1 MSDIEYNDLLFEI
14 SERLDEL
21 NVRERLI
28 FMCRGKLASGS
39 EDSIQDALS
48 LFKELEERD
57 CLGPDRLEIVKDVL
71 KRLKEWVLF
80 GKVKTFQSQRKEYI
94 GLLEQI
100 IPALDELNDLERL
113 VSICRGKIPGANE
126 GNIHD
131 VRSLFKELENHNCL
145 GIDYLRIL
153 KEILTQTEQSDLL
166 KEVDKFEE
174 RRNRKDE
181 FQTRKGISVIPSY
194 FVFFVSHEAVLMN

>member
-21 NVRERLI
+21 NVQERLI

-48 LFKELEERD
+48 LFQELEERD
-57 CLGPDRLEIVKDVL
+57 CLGLDRMEIVKDVL
-71 KRLKEWVLF
+71 KRLKEWILF
-80 GKVKTFQSQRKEYI
+80 GKVKAFQSKRKEYI
-94 GLLEQI
+94 DLLEQAI
-100 IPALDELNDLERL
+100 AVLDELSDLERL
-113 VSICRGKIPGANE
+113 ISICRGKIPEPSE
-126 GNIHD
+126 GNILD
-131 VRSLFKELENHNCL
+131 VRSLFKELENHDCL
-145 GIDYLRIL
+145 GIDYLGIL

-174 RRNRKDE
+174 RRNREDE
-181 FQTRKGISVIPSY
+181 FETRKGISVQRLVIEPSIS
-194 FVFFVSHEAVLMN
+194 VF